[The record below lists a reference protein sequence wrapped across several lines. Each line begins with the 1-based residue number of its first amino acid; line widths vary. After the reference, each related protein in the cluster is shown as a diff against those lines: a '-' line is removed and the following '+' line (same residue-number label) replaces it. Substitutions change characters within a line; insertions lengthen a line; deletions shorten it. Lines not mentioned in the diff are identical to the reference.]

1 MRRVYWYLMQRFY
14 EARSFRAFCNH
25 LHFKKQSRKYSSRLA
40 ETWLHRD
47 DESEEHSPCRLPS
60 CWWLVPSVL
69 AGSAILATA
78 VGSLL

>member
-25 LHFKKQSRKYSSRLA
+25 LHFKKQSRKYSSRLT
-40 ETWLHRD
+40 ETWLK
-47 DESEEHSPCRLPS
+47 DEAEGEELSPRLLPS
-60 CWWLVPSVL
+60 GWWLVPSVL

-78 VGSLL
+78 LGSLL

>member
-1 MRRVYWYLMQRFY
+1 MTRVYWYLMQRFY

-40 ETWLHRD
+40 ETWLHRE
-47 DESEEHSPCRLPS
+47 DESEERSPCRLPS
-60 CWWLVPSVL
+60 GWWLLPSVL

-78 VGSLL
+78 LGSLL